1 MLKQLRWRDREAVCL
16 VGRMERKRAKSSY
29 RTRASPQIW
38 VNSKGNK
45 KKEIATCTNYLEIRC
60 LKSKRTWKTVE
71 KSFCQR
77 MGKTEGRK
85 QAKNCCLFFTSSVGQ
100 FDCLNYVHTK
110 LWWTP
115 KLKDEMKRIAE
126 RSRSHSMRSNAQWG
140 DLICIRGHGELRGSR
155 PKIHSETHHSVCVG
169 GGCNLHKKSLYWR
182 GCEPIRDFEQDP
194 RDNFKRMN
202 PASRGSW
209 GVRGRDSSQN
219 GISSVQVRLNK
230 GLNFHDSKGYYS
242 EAERVRERLKLTRNQ
257 VNTHQNNK
265 ILLYTDQDDD
275 N

>member
-1 MLKQLRWRDREAVCL
+1 MLKQLCWRDREAVCL

-29 RTRASPQIW
+29 RTRASPQIR
-38 VNSKGNK
+38 VNTKGNK

-115 KLKDEMKRIAE
+115 KLKDRMKRIAE
-126 RSRSHSMRSNAQWG
+126 RSRSHPMRSNAQWG
-140 DLICIRGHGELRGSR
+140 DLICIRGHGELSGSR
-155 PKIHSETHHSVCVG
+155 PKIHSETHHSVCGGRDAIYTWRVYTEKDVNPLEILSRTHVTILRGWIQQAGEVG
-169 GGCNLHKKSLYWR
+169 GW
-182 GCEPIRDFEQDP
+182 
-194 RDNFKRMN
+194 
-202 PASRGSW
+202 
-209 GVRGRDSSQN
+209 
-219 GISSVQVRLNK
+219 
-230 GLNFHDSKGYYS
+230 
-242 EAERVRERLKLTRNQ
+242 EAETPVRK
-257 VNTHQNNK
+257 VFHQFK
-265 ILLYTDQDDD
+265 
-275 N
+275 